1 MKSFLVLGG
10 SLVLASIAT
19 VTFFGVDARAAA
31 PSPVAPAAAAASTWE
46 IDGVHSSVVFKVRH
60 MGVAPFFGRFN
71 QISGSVVVNDEKPA
85 ESKVELTIPTDSIDS
100 NNAGRDKHLKSPDF
114 FNAEEFPEIKFVSKT
129 VSKDGKNWKVDGE
142 LSLHGVTKPVS
153 VKVEQVGT
161 GETRMGKRTG
171 FDVAF
176 TIKRSDF
183 GMNGMLDGIGDEVQ
197 VMAGIECVAK

>member
-31 PSPVAPAAAAASTWE
+31 PSPAAPVAAASTWE